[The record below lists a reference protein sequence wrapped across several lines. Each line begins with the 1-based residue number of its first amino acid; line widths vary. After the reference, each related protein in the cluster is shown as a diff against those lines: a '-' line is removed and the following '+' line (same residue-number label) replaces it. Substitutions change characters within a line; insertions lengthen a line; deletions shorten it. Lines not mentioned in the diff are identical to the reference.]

1 MAAGNERTFVIIE
14 AASDLGLGSAFSGA
28 VSERAG
34 LLTGPDEV
42 RLIGTDLDE
51 IKSLRKESM
60 HD

>member
-1 MAAGNERTFVIIE
+1 MAGGNERIFVIIE
-14 AASDLGLGSAFSGA
+14 AASDLGLGKAISSAVG
-28 VSERAG
+28 ERAG

-42 RLIGTDLDE
+42 RLVGTDLDE